1 MANSKKRKSNAKAAA
16 KARKAKPHVKA
27 RRAKR
32 VEKKRVKRA
41 RPMLGAKAAKA
52 MRDVYGDVPQP
63 EDVSRTAVTT
73 ELHTAKAVMAA
84 AGGAMVEAI
93 AEPPATSSGLD
104 PSEEKEILN
113 ALDEDYDPS
122 DDDID
127 Q

>member
-41 RPMLGAKAAKA
+41 RPMPGARRELAN
-52 MRDVYGDVPQP
+52 
-63 EDVSRTAVTT
+63 EAVTT

-93 AEPPATSSGLD
+93 AEPPATTSGLD